1 MKAVAVA
8 PGKVILYGEHFVVY
22 NVPAIVMAIDRV
34 VKVTTSLRDDKLLRI
49 CSDLGFACEYENGN
63 TKPLMGGK
71 KSVSFLEPVR
81 IAVRTVLEHFDEKK
95 GLSIDVHSTIPSSV
109 GLGSSGA
116 ISVATV
122 AAVSKIL
129 GHEIDKEQ
137 IWRMSLQAER
147 YVHVTPSGIDPLV
160 STYGGLLVWR
170 IQDGSKP
177 KRINYDID
185 LVVGNTGIQRSTGKL
200 VSAVGKKKDK
210 KVEGISQL
218 MGVMSWISNLAL
230 KAFKEMDLVTLGAL
244 MNMNHELLKVIGVS
258 HESLDRLVEATR
270 KAGALGSKL
279 TGGGGGGCMISLTT
293 PSKRSAVCNAIE
305 KNGGQPMVVKKYNA
319 GVKVWL
325 IKS

>member
-22 NVPAIVMAIDRV
+22 NVPAIVMAIDRA
-34 VKVTTSLRDDKLLRI
+34 VKVLVSPRDDGLLRI
-49 CSDLGFACEYENGN
+49 CSDLGFACEYENG
-63 TKPLMGGK
+63 TAKPLMGGK
-71 KSVSFLEPVR
+71 KSVTFLEPVR
-81 IAVRTVLEHFDEKK
+81 IATKTVLEHFDEKK
-95 GLSIDVHSTIPSSV
+95 GLNIDVYSTIPSSV

-122 AAVSKIL
+122 AAVSKVL

-137 IWRMSLQAER
+137 IWRLSLQAER

-160 STYGGLLVWR
+160 SVYGGLLVWR

-177 KRINYDID
+177 KRIDRDIV
-185 LVVGNTGIQRSTGKL
+185 LIVGNTGIQRSTGKF
-200 VSAVGKKKDK
+200 VSMVDKKKARK
-210 KVEGISQL
+210 IEGISQL

-230 KAFKEMDLVTLGAL
+230 KAFKEMDLVTLGVL

-279 TGGGGGGCMISLTT
+279 TGGGGGGCMISLAT
-293 PSKRSAVCNAIE
+293 PSKRAVVCKAIE
-305 KNGGQPMVVKKYNA
+305 ENGGQPMIVRKHNA
-319 GVKVWL
+319 GVKVQL
-325 IKS
+325 VKS

>member
-22 NVPAIVMAIDRV
+22 NVPAIVMAIDRA
-34 VKVTTSLRDDKLLRI
+34 VKVLVSPRDDGLLRI
-49 CSDLGFACEYENGN
+49 CSDLGFACEYENG
-63 TKPLMGGK
+63 TAKPLMGGR
-71 KSVSFLEPVR
+71 KSVTFLEPVR
-81 IAVRTVLEHFDEKK
+81 IATKTVLEHFDEKK
-95 GLSIDVHSTIPSSV
+95 GLNIDVYSTIPSSV

-122 AAVSKIL
+122 AAVSKVL

-137 IWRMSLQAER
+137 IWRLSLQAER

-160 STYGGLLVWR
+160 SVYGGLLVWR

-177 KRINYDID
+177 KRIDRDIV
-185 LVVGNTGIQRSTGKL
+185 LIVGNTGIQRSTGKF
-200 VSAVGKKKDK
+200 VSMVGKKKARK
-210 KVEGISQL
+210 IEGISQL

-230 KAFKEMDLVTLGAL
+230 KAFKEMDLVTLGVL

-293 PSKRSAVCNAIE
+293 PSKRAVVCKAIE
-305 KNGGQPMVVKKYNA
+305 ENGGQPMIVRKHNA
-319 GVKVWL
+319 
-325 IKS
+325 

>member
-22 NVPAIVMAIDRV
+22 NVPAIVMAIDRA
-34 VKVTTSLRDDKLLRI
+34 VKVLVSPRDDGLLRI
-49 CSDLGFACEYENGN
+49 CSDLGFACEYENG
-63 TKPLMGGK
+63 TAKPLMGGR
-71 KSVSFLEPVR
+71 KSVTFLEPVR
-81 IAVRTVLEHFDEKK
+81 IATKTVLEHFDEKK
-95 GLSIDVHSTIPSSV
+95 GLNIDVYSTIPSSV

-122 AAVSKIL
+122 AAVSKVL

-137 IWRMSLQAER
+137 IWRLSLQAER

-160 STYGGLLVWR
+160 SVYGGLLVWR

-177 KRINYDID
+177 KRIDRDIV
-185 LVVGNTGIQRSTGKL
+185 LIVGNTGIQRSTGKF
-200 VSAVGKKKDK
+200 VSMVGKKKARK
-210 KVEGISQL
+210 IEGISQL

-230 KAFKEMDLVTLGAL
+230 KAFKEMDLVTLGVL

-279 TGGGGGGCMISLTT
+279 TGGGGGGCMISLAT
-293 PSKRSAVCNAIE
+293 PSKRAVVCKAIE
-305 KNGGQPMVVKKYNA
+305 ENGGQPMIVRKHNA
-319 GVKVWL
+319 GVKVQL
-325 IKS
+325 VKS

>member
-1 MKAVAVA
+1 MKAVAIA

-34 VKVTTSLRDDKLLRI
+34 VKVSVSIREDGSLRI
-49 CSDLGFACEYENGN
+49 CSDLGFACEYKNGAA
-63 TKPLMGGK
+63 KPLMGGK

-81 IAVRTVLEHFDEKK
+81 IAAKTVLDHFDERK
-95 GLSIDVHSTIPSSV
+95 GLNIDVYSTIPSSV

-122 AAVSKIL
+122 AAVSKVL

-137 IWRMSLQAER
+137 IWRLSLQAER
-147 YVHVTPSGIDPLV
+147 YVHVTPSGVDPLISV
-160 STYGGLLVWR
+160 YGGLLVWR

-177 KRINYDID
+177 KRINRDID
-185 LVVGNTGIQRSTGKL
+185 LVVGNTGIQRSTGKF
-200 VSAVGKKKDK
+200 VSIVSRKKTK
-210 KVEGISQL
+210 KIEGISQL
-218 MGVMSWISNLAL
+218 MGVMNWISNLAL
-230 KAFKEMDLVTLGAL
+230 KAFKEMDLVILGVL

-258 HESLDRLVEATR
+258 HESLDRLVEAVR

-293 PSKRSAVCNAIE
+293 LSKRAAVCKAIE
-305 KNGGQPMVVKKYNA
+305 ENGGQPMVVRKNNA
-319 GVKVWL
+319 GVRAWL
-325 IKS
+325 VKS

>member
-1 MKAVAVA
+1 LKAVAVA

-22 NVPAIVMAIDRV
+22 NVPAIVMAIDRA
-34 VKVTTSLRDDKLLRI
+34 VKVLVSPRDDGLLRI
-49 CSDLGFACEYENGN
+49 CSDLGFACEYENG
-63 TKPLMGGK
+63 TAKPLMGGR
-71 KSVSFLEPVR
+71 KSVTFLEPVR
-81 IAVRTVLEHFDEKK
+81 IATKTVLEHFDEKK
-95 GLSIDVHSTIPSSV
+95 GLNIDVYSTIPSSV

-122 AAVSKIL
+122 AAVSKVL

-137 IWRMSLQAER
+137 IWRLSLQAER

-160 STYGGLLVWR
+160 SVYGGLLVWR

-177 KRINYDID
+177 KRIDRDIV
-185 LVVGNTGIQRSTGKL
+185 LIVGNTGIQRSTGKF
-200 VSAVGKKKDK
+200 VSMVGKKKARK
-210 KVEGISQL
+210 IEGISQL

-230 KAFKEMDLVTLGAL
+230 KAFKEMDLVTLGVL

-279 TGGGGGGCMISLTT
+279 TGGGGGGCMISLAT
-293 PSKRSAVCNAIE
+293 PSKRAVVCKAIE
-305 KNGGQPMVVKKYNA
+305 ENGGQPMIVRKHNA
-319 GVKVWL
+319 GVKVQL
-325 IKS
+325 VKS